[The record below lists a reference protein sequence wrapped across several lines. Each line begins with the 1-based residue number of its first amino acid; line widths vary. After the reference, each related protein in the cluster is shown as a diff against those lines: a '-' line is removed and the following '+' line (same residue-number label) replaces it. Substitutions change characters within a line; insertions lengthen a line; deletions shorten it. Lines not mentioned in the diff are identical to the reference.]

1 MHTDGIQEE
10 GTAAPLVS
18 VVVAT
23 HNRSDRL
30 RQLLGALRTQTVPR
44 DRFEVIVV
52 DDGSCDET
60 PDVLRLESDRG
71 LIRLRTVR
79 RPDGAGPA
87 TARNAGWPLARAPL
101 VAFTDDDCRPAPT
114 WLERILA
121 TADAAPG
128 AAVQGVTR
136 AAPDELHRFSVFA
149 RTLEV
154 TEHGPYYETCN
165 MAYPRAVLER
175 LGGFDGTYRRA
186 GGEDTDLAWRALA
199 RGTDIVFAPDAVV
212 YHAVEFAGPVGK
224 LRAAARWTET
234 IRMFRDHPQL
244 RQLHLSHRFFWRA
257 SHYLLL
263 RAVLGLLLPRRLRG
277 AAWLFAMPYLRDV
290 HRRALLESGTGLAA
304 PYLAMYDVVELY
316 GVVRGAIRYRTLV
329 L

>member
-10 GTAAPLVS
+10 GTATPLVS

-52 DDGSCDET
+52 DDGSCDDT
-60 PDVLRLESDRG
+60 PDVLRRESGRG
-71 LIRLRTVR
+71 MIRLRTVR
-79 RPDGAGPA
+79 RPEGAGPA
-87 TARNAGWPLARAPL
+87 TARNAGWPLAHARL

-121 TADAAPG
+121 AADAAPG

-186 GGEDTDLAWRALA
+186 GGEDTDLAWRALEK
-199 RGTDIVFAPDAVV
+199 GTDIVFAPDAVV

-224 LRAAARWTET
+224 LRSAARWTET

-244 RQLHLSHRFFWRA
+244 RALHLSHRFFWRA

-263 RAVLGLLLPRRLRG
+263 RALAGLLLPRRLRG
-277 AAWLFAMPYLRDV
+277 TAWLFALPYLRDV
-290 HRRALLESGTGLAA
+290 HRRAQLESGTGLAA